1 MERGEGEGW
10 RYCSGNYNHK
20 VCNKA
25 NNCYCVSCARSFIF
39 FHLVCGG
46 GWGRNTKNDGAFC
59 SLWRDVTCALWSF
72 LRGWVSFFFFWDCD
86 LSTSQHRYAF
96 FSSCYIVQR
105 LEKEKPRAPQ
115 AFVFRCIDSYVRP
128 ASVWFFL
135 GGGAFHGPVDIIE
148 LKGEKVHRP
157 KKTHLKTISMY
168 H

>member
-46 GWGRNTKNDGAFC
+46 GGGRNTKNDGAFC

-72 LRGWVSFFFFWDCD
+72 LRGWVSFFFFGTVIWAHRSTGT
-86 LSTSQHRYAF
+86 LSFLLAI
-96 FSSCYIVQR
+96 SCRGWRKKSPQR
-105 LEKEKPRAPQ
+105 LKHLYLDVSIRMSDRPLCDFFF
-115 AFVFRCIDSYVRP
+115 FV
-128 ASVWFFL
+128 
-135 GGGAFHGPVDIIE
+135 GGGFSRSSGHNRIE
-148 LKGEKVHRP
+148 GREGAPAQKNPFKNN
-157 KKTHLKTISMY
+157 
-168 H
+168 

>member
-1 MERGEGEGW
+1 MHGYGKGRKKKEKVRHMERGEGEGW

-72 LRGWVSFFFFWDCD
+72 LRGWVSFFGGGTVIWAHRSTGT
-86 LSTSQHRYAF
+86 LSFLLAI
-96 FSSCYIVQR
+96 SCRGWRKKSPQR
-105 LEKEKPRAPQ
+105 FES

-128 ASVWFFL
+128 ASVWFFFFL
-135 GGGAFHGPVDIIE
+135 WGGLFTVQW
-148 LKGEKVHRP
+148 
-157 KKTHLKTISMY
+157 T
-168 H
+168 